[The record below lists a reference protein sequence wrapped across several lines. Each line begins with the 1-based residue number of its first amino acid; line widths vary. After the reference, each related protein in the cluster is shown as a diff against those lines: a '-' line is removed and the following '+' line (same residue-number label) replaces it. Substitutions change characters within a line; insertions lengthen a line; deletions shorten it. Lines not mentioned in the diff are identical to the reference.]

1 MEIHQATFVKSSTK
15 PSQLPEPEY
24 PEYAFVGRSN
34 VGKSSLINMLTGR
47 NALAKIS
54 GKPGKTRT
62 VNHFLI
68 DESWYLADLPGYG
81 YAKVSKKEREQFMRM
96 MYEYLDKRENL
107 MCVMLLI
114 DSRIP
119 PQKSDLEFMERLG
132 TRQIPFV
139 MVFTKIDKLSSSD
152 INRKLEAYQEEMLKT
167 WNSLPQI
174 FPTSANTKVGREEV
188 LTFIE
193 DTNKSFTRAQ

>member
-15 PSQLPEPEY
+15 PSQLPEAEY

>member
-1 MEIHQATFVKSSTK
+1 
-15 PSQLPEPEY
+15 
-24 PEYAFVGRSN
+24 
-34 VGKSSLINMLTGR
+34 
-47 NALAKIS
+47 
-54 GKPGKTRT
+54 
-62 VNHFLI
+62 
-68 DESWYLADLPGYG
+68 
-81 YAKVSKKEREQFMRM
+81 MRM

>member
-1 MEIHQATFVKSSTK
+1 MDIHQATFVKSSTK

-152 INRKLEAYQEEMLKT
+152 MNRKLEAYQEEMLKT

-174 FPTSANTKVGREEV
+174 FLTSANTKAGRQEV